1 MRLNA
6 RIGKMY
12 KNILYYKYGNIQ
24 VKLTI
29 KDIITLS
36 EYITLLLNES
46 IPFTL
51 RIEVINDL

>member
-1 MRLNA
+1 
-6 RIGKMY
+6 MY
-12 KNILYYKYGNIQ
+12 KNILCYYYGTIQ

-29 KDIITLS
+29 KDIVTLS

-51 RIEVINDL
+51 RIKEIP